1 MATTMR
7 EVAEAAGVSIATVS
21 FVVNNSKR
29 VAPETR
35 ERIERVM
42 TELGF
47 RRNIVARALASRRT
61 QIIALVYPVLEHRL
75 SGSITEFITSAAR
88 AASAAEYHLVVWP
101 VGNDGSELAALV
113 GQKLVDGVL
122 LMEVQLDDARVAA
135 LLELDIPFA
144 LIGRTRDVTGL
155 HYVDIDFDASVQMAM
170 DHLATLG
177 HHQIVLVN
185 GSQEGESFAS
195 YGPYVRSEI
204 AYRELCAQ
212 REIEPVVLVCR
223 QTVRSGR
230 EAAMELVATAPV
242 TTAVIIA
249 DEVAAAGLVAEL
261 TRIGR
266 EVPSDISVMSIL
278 SSLDMAAICNPP
290 LTTVTAPGTELG
302 RLGVEALLRQLDG
315 GPPMT
320 PVLRAGVLAIGE
332 STGPIRGIPR
342 DPMINHQLLRGKD
355 VHDSNQ
361 PALRRARSDSQ
372 PAAQQLSGQPMQA
385 RSPVGCGRTDGG
397 STGKRASQAAG
408 TACTR
413 QATSTTW
420 SSPQVAVPATTSTTC
435 PSWTA
440 TSTSGWK
447 QSAGRSPIRR

>member
-1 MATTMR
+1 MAATMR
-7 EVAEAAGVSIATVS
+7 EVAEAAGVSVATVS

-42 TELGF
+42 AELGF
-47 RRNIVARALASRRT
+47 RLNVVARALASRRT

-75 SGSITEFITSAAR
+75 SGSVTEFITSAAR

-101 VGNDGSELAALV
+101 VGNDGGDLAALV

-135 LLELDIPFA
+135 LRELDIPFA

-155 HYVDIDFDASVQMAM
+155 HYVDIDFDASLQMAM
-170 DHLATLG
+170 DHLAGLG
-177 HHQIVLVN
+177 HHRIVLVN

-195 YGPYVRSEI
+195 YGPYVRSEV

-212 REIEPVVLVCR
+212 RRIEAVVLRCR

-230 EAAMELVATAPV
+230 DAATELVTTAPDA
-242 TTAVIIA
+242 TAVIIA

-261 TRIGR
+261 ARIGR
-266 EVPSDISVMSIL
+266 EVPGDISVMSIL

-302 RLGVEALLRQLDG
+302 SLGVEALLRQLDDDR
-315 GPPMT
+315 PAMA

-332 STGPIRGIPR
+332 STGPIRG
-342 DPMINHQLLRGKD
+342 H
-355 VHDSNQ
+355 
-361 PALRRARSDSQ
+361 
-372 PAAQQLSGQPMQA
+372 
-385 RSPVGCGRTDGG
+385 
-397 STGKRASQAAG
+397 ST
-408 TACTR
+408 
-413 QATSTTW
+413 
-420 SSPQVAVPATTSTTC
+420 
-435 PSWTA
+435 
-440 TSTSGWK
+440 
-447 QSAGRSPIRR
+447 

>member
-35 ERIERVM
+35 SRIERVM

-122 LMEVQLDDARVAA
+122 LMEVQLEDARVAA

-230 EAAMELVATAPV
+230 EAAMELVATAPD

-261 TRIGR
+261 TRAGR

-332 STGPIRGIPR
+332 STGPIRE
-342 DPMINHQLLRGKD
+342 H
-355 VHDSNQ
+355 
-361 PALRRARSDSQ
+361 
-372 PAAQQLSGQPMQA
+372 
-385 RSPVGCGRTDGG
+385 
-397 STGKRASQAAG
+397 
-408 TACTR
+408 
-413 QATSTTW
+413 AT
-420 SSPQVAVPATTSTTC
+420 
-435 PSWTA
+435 
-440 TSTSGWK
+440 
-447 QSAGRSPIRR
+447 

>member
-35 ERIERVM
+35 SRIERVM

-122 LMEVQLDDARVAA
+122 LMEVQLDDAREAA
-135 LLELDIPFA
+135 LRKLDIPFA

-155 HYVDIDFDASVQMAM
+155 HYVDIDFDASVKMAM
-170 DHLATLG
+170 DHLAALG
-177 HHQIVLVN
+177 HNQIVLVN

-212 REIEPVVLVCR
+212 RGIEPVVLRCQ

-230 EAAMELVATAPV
+230 EAAMELVATAPD

-261 TRIGR
+261 ARTGR

-302 RLGVEALLRQLDG
+302 RLGVEALLRQLVG

-332 STGPIRGIPR
+332 STGPIRE
-342 DPMINHQLLRGKD
+342 H
-355 VHDSNQ
+355 
-361 PALRRARSDSQ
+361 
-372 PAAQQLSGQPMQA
+372 
-385 RSPVGCGRTDGG
+385 
-397 STGKRASQAAG
+397 
-408 TACTR
+408 
-413 QATSTTW
+413 AT
-420 SSPQVAVPATTSTTC
+420 
-435 PSWTA
+435 
-440 TSTSGWK
+440 
-447 QSAGRSPIRR
+447 

>member
-61 QIIALVYPVLEHRL
+61 QIIALVYPVLEHRM

-88 AASAAEYHLVVWP
+88 AASTAEYHLVVWP

-135 LLELDIPFA
+135 LRELDIPFA

-185 GSQEGESFAS
+185 GSQEGESFAR

-230 EAAMELVATAPV
+230 ETAMELVATAPD

-261 TRIGR
+261 TRTGR

-302 RLGVEALLRQLDG
+302 RLGVEALLRQLVG

-332 STGPIRGIPR
+332 STGPIRE
-342 DPMINHQLLRGKD
+342 H
-355 VHDSNQ
+355 
-361 PALRRARSDSQ
+361 
-372 PAAQQLSGQPMQA
+372 
-385 RSPVGCGRTDGG
+385 
-397 STGKRASQAAG
+397 
-408 TACTR
+408 
-413 QATSTTW
+413 AT
-420 SSPQVAVPATTSTTC
+420 
-435 PSWTA
+435 
-440 TSTSGWK
+440 
-447 QSAGRSPIRR
+447 